1 MLRAGGGAGVAQQL
15 HRQAG
20 EHLRHGH
27 GLEVGRAAAAQ
38 RVGAGDHHV
47 QGLLGEGGHALAVVF
62 PGDETGDLPVREG
75 DVLGE
80 DVRDAADGEEHGR
93 AGDDVEVRDD
103 EGWGGHGDGA
113 LVPVDDDGADIGG
126 EAVGGGEGGDGDEG
140 LAELEGGV
148 AGEVHE
154 CAAADGDDDVGVVEL
169 GDDGLDEALFGV
181 EALGFKDDLLVG
193 ADVDHAGKVVGVGVV

>member
-1 MLRAGGGAGVAQQL
+1 M
-15 HRQAG
+15 
-20 EHLRHGH
+20 
-27 GLEVGRAAAAQ
+27 
-38 RVGAGDHHV
+38 
-47 QGLLGEGGHALAVVF
+47 
-62 PGDETGDLPVREG
+62 
-75 DVLGE
+75 LGE

-126 EAVGGGEGGDGDEG
+126 EAVGGGEGWDGDEG

-154 CAAADGDDDVGVVEL
+154 CAAADGDDDIGVVEL